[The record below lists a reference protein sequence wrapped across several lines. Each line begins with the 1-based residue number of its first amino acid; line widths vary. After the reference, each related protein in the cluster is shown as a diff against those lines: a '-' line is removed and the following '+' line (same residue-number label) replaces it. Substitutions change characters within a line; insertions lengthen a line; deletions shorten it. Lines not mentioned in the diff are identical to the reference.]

1 MEDNS
6 TKAGEVPRRPEI
18 SFLCALATA
27 IICMDFVDRL
37 EFLGWLDTC
46 LAGVVEADEAVGNM
60 TRNEVY
66 AIRRRLA
73 QLLVEEDA
81 SSDAPPRHDDS

>member
-1 MEDNS
+1 M
-6 TKAGEVPRRPEI
+6 
-18 SFLCALATA
+18 CALAAA

-46 LAGVVEADEAVGNM
+46 LEGAVKADEAIGNM

-66 AIRRRLA
+66 AIRHRLLA
-73 QLLVEEDA
+73 LLVDEDA
-81 SSDAPPRHDDS
+81 EDALRDAPPTP